1 MQQTDNHR
9 EKLHL
14 LRRNVMN
21 HAPTLPCIAVSVS
34 QQPLSPY
41 PISPFYDHEI
51 SLQKIGRFSLV
62 FQKRRF
68 YAAKQP
74 LLPCKT
80 YAFAMPNNRF
90 WNAKA

>member
-1 MQQTDNHR
+1 MCPCSASPQIHSTR
-9 EKLHL
+9 
-14 LRRNVMN
+14 
-21 HAPTLPCIAVSVS
+21 PT
-34 QQPLSPY
+34 SPY
-41 PISPFYDHEI
+41 RNHEI
-51 SLQKIGRFSLV
+51 SLQKINAFSSV

-68 YAAKQP
+68 CDAKQP

>member
-1 MQQTDNHR
+1 MPC
-9 EKLHL
+9 LHS
-14 LRRNVMN
+14 
-21 HAPTLPCIAVSVS
+21 P
-34 QQPLSPY
+34 QPLSTY
-41 PISPFYDHEI
+41 PISPFHDYEI
-51 SLQKIGRFSLV
+51 SLQKINTFSSV

-80 YAFAMPNNRF
+80 YAFAMRNNRF